1 MEGHKA
7 KDNPAQ
13 PRPHK
18 PQGGGHGV
26 KAEVAGT
33 QREATQ
39 QAGIGR
45 TEGYA

>member
-33 QREATQ
+33 QREATP